1 MQLCTI
7 KVVLKPS
14 PFKVEITT
22 EKLTRYISPGIYQIL
37 AEIIQAGGNTLHSEI
52 HNLLSLFRIIK
63 KCHSSGRNLLL
74 YLFIKMVMKL

>member
-22 EKLTRYISPGIYQIL
+22 EKLTRYKSPSTDQIL
-37 AEIIQAGGNTLHSEI
+37 AEIIQARGNHCYSVWNKEE
-52 HNLLSLFRIIK
+52 LSQQ
-63 KCHSSGRNLLL
+63 
-74 YLFIKMVMKL
+74 